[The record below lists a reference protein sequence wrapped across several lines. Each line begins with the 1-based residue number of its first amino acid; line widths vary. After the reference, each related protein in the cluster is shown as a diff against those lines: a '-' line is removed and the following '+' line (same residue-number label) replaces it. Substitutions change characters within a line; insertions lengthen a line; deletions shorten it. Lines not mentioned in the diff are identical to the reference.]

1 MDQEN
6 TAGDGAKKT
15 KPLSEKSQ
23 VTIKTTLITVLG
35 SVLVAGFT
43 TIGTIYA
50 TKSTVARAQEGASE
64 AKTSVDEL
72 KNQVAAAAAT
82 QNSMSVPPGTIITHG
97 GLVSLQ
103 GEALEQAGWL
113 LCDGRAVDRNVYS
126 NLFRA
131 IGESWGKGDR
141 VTFHLPDLRGVFLR
155 GVNHGRSG
163 PYADPDALTR
173 TNVIAGGNAADN
185 VGSVQWDALQNVKGI
200 IGDFNSYG
208 AFKGG
213 ITWPFG
219 ATPNQLTSTG
229 LRKADG
235 SDHYARI
242 DMDLSRVVKTSSE
255 TRPKNA
261 YVNYLIKY

>member
-1 MDQEN
+1 MNQQTNAGE
-6 TAGDGAKKT
+6 TAKRA

-35 SVLVAGFT
+35 SVLVAGST

-64 AKTSVDEL
+64 AKTSVDKL
-72 KNQVAAAAAT
+72 KNQVAEAAAT
-82 QNSMSVPPGTIITHG
+82 QNSMSVPPGTIIAYG
-97 GLVSLQ
+97 GLVSLL
-103 GEALEQAGWL
+103 GEALEQPGWL
-113 LCDGRAVDRNVYS
+113 LCDGRTVDRNVYS

-163 PYADPDALTR
+163 SFADPDALNR
-173 TNVIAGGNAADN
+173 TNVIAGGNAGNN
-185 VGSVQWDALQNVKGI
+185 VGSYQTDEFRIHTHTWNHGLQDDDSGSGRSFQEYTRAPGQSADSIK
-200 IGDFNSYG
+200 
-208 AFKGG
+208 ATGG
-213 ITWPFG
+213 
-219 ATPNQLTSTG
+219 NES
-229 LRKADG
+229 
-235 SDHYARI
+235 
-242 DMDLSRVVKTSSE
+242 
-255 TRPKNA
+255 RPKNA